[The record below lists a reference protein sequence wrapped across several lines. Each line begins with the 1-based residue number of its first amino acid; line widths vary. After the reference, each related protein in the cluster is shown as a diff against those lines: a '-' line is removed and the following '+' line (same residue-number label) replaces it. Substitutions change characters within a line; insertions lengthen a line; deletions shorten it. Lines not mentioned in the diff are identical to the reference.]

1 MGLVYGM
8 LTLRNP
14 RYPDLTPVEAE
25 ALVDT
30 GAIHLCLP
38 EHIAVQLRLDEYDRK
53 EIVLADGSRRAVPY
67 MGPLEVR
74 FKNRTAIVGALVFGN
89 QVLLGAIPME
99 DMDLVIIPRSRQ
111 VDVNPE
117 NPNMAVAMAKSV
129 LRI

>member
-1 MGLVYGM
+1 M
-8 LTLRNP
+8 
-14 RYPDLTPVEAE
+14 PVEAE

-38 EHIAVQLRLDEYDRK
+38 EHVAVQLRLDEYDRK

-74 FKNRTAIVGALVFGN
+74 FKNRTAIVGALVVGN

-99 DMDLVIIPRSRQ
+99 DMDLVVIPRSRR

-117 NPNMAVAMAKSV
+117 NPNMAVAMAKSA